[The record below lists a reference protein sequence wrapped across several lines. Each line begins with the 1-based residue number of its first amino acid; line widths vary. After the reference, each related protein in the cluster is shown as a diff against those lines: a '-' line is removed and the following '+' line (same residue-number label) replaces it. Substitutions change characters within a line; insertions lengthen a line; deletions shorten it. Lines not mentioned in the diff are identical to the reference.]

1 MMSLALLPNLVAD
14 RNFVDEALEL
24 ALDVSSGPAS
34 NPVFKAMRFAVL
46 NGGQRLRPVLAL
58 RIGRMANADLRLVT
72 KGALAIELFHCASL
86 IVDDLP
92 CMDDELM
99 RRGQPTV
106 HRQFGEATAL
116 LAAFSLVALAA
127 RQPTEGVTSPA
138 EAERLSCFQQK
149 LLRVL
154 DCNSLVG
161 GQAMDLASP
170 GASSRRLAELKTAP
184 LFKLSARAGLLGS
197 PLDEPLRRHITKL
210 GLEFGIAYQLMDDLN
225 DGHANSR
232 EPFDHQLA
240 DTRSLLAPFNSK
252 SAEIADMLD
261 YLEAKSIS

>member
-1 MMSLALLPNLVAD
+1 MSSAALPTLVAD
-14 RNFVDEALEL
+14 RTFVDDALDL
-24 ALDVSSGPAS
+24 ALRYQPGSVR
-34 NPVFKAMRFAVL
+34 NPVFEAMRFAVL

-58 RIGRMANADLRLVT
+58 RIGRMANADVSLVT
-72 KGALAIELFHCASL
+72 RGAVAIELFHCASL

-92 CMDDELM
+92 CMDDEMM

-127 RQPTEGVTSPA
+127 RHATEGVTCPA

-161 GQAMDLASP
+161 GQAMDLAAP

-184 LFKLSARAGLLGS
+184 LFKLAARAGLLGS
-197 PLDEPLRRHITKL
+197 PLDEPLRRQVTQFGH
-210 GLEFGIAYQLMDDLN
+210 EFGVSYQLMDDLN
-225 DGHANSR
+225 DGHAKSR
-232 EPFDHQLA
+232 EGFEQQLCQTRDLLSPFGMKA
-240 DTRSLLAPFNSK
+240 T
-252 SAEIADMLD
+252 EIQDMLD
-261 YLEAKSIS
+261 YLEAKSIA

>member
-1 MMSLALLPNLVAD
+1 MSSAALPTLVAD
-14 RNFVDEALEL
+14 RTFVDDALEL
-24 ALDVSSGPAS
+24 ALSDQPGAVR
-34 NPVFKAMRFAVL
+34 NPVFQAMRFAVL
-46 NGGQRLRPVLAL
+46 TGGQRLRPVLAL
-58 RIGRMANADLRLVT
+58 RIGRMANADLRLVMR
-72 KGALAIELFHCASL
+72 GAVAIELFHCASL

-106 HRQFGEATAL
+106 HRQYGEATAL

-127 RQPTEGVTSPA
+127 RHATEGVTCPA

-161 GQAMDLASP
+161 GQAMDLAAP

-184 LFKLSARAGLLGS
+184 LFKLAARAGLLGS
-197 PLDEPLRRHITKL
+197 PLDEPLRRQVTQL
-210 GLEFGIAYQLMDDLN
+210 GHEFGVSYQLMDDLN
-225 DGHANSR
+225 DGHATSR
-232 EPFDHQLA
+232 EAFEEQLA
-240 DTRSLLAPFNSK
+240 QTRNLLSPFGQK
-252 SAEIADMLD
+252 AAEIQEMLD
-261 YLEAKSIS
+261 YLEAKSIA

>member
-1 MMSLALLPNLVAD
+1 MSSAALPTLVAD
-14 RNFVDEALEL
+14 RNFVDDALESTL
-24 ALDVSSGPAS
+24 RDHSPHSGS
-34 NPVFKAMRFAVL
+34 PVAAAMRFAVL

-58 RIGRMANADLRLVT
+58 RIGRLSNADLRLVT
-72 KGALAIELFHCASL
+72 RGAVATELFHCASL

-92 CMDDELM
+92 CMDDEMM

-127 RQPTEGVTSPA
+127 RHATEGVVCPA
-138 EAERLSCFQQK
+138 EAEHLSCFQQK

-161 GQAMDLASP
+161 GQAMDLAAP

-184 LFKLSARAGLLGS
+184 LFQLSAWAGLLGS
-197 PLDEPLRRHITKL
+197 PFDEPHRHQL
-210 GLEFGIAYQLMDDLN
+210 SQFGHEFGVSYQLMDDLN
-225 DGHANSR
+225 DGHASSR
-232 EPFDHQLA
+232 AEFEQQLA
-240 DTRSLLAPFNSK
+240 QTRSLLHPFAAK
-252 SAEIADMLD
+252 ATEIHEMLD
-261 YLEAKSIS
+261 YLENKSIA

>member
-1 MMSLALLPNLVAD
+1 MSSALLPTLVAD
-14 RNFVDEALEL
+14 RNFVDEALEQ
-24 ALDVSSGPAS
+24 ALDVPSGPAP
-34 NPVFKAMRFAVL
+34 NPVFQAMRFAVL

-58 RIGRMANADLRLVT
+58 RIGRMAKADVRLVT

-92 CMDDELM
+92 CMDDEMM

-127 RQPTEGVTSPA
+127 RQATQGVTCPA
-138 EAERLSCFQQK
+138 EAEMLGCFQQK

-170 GASSRRLAELKTAP
+170 GCSSRRLAELKTAP
-184 LFKLSARAGLLGS
+184 LFTLAARAGLLGS
-197 PLDEPLRRHITKL
+197 PLDKPLRQQTTQL
-210 GLEFGIAYQLMDDLN
+210 GLEFGISYQLMDDLN
-225 DGHANSR
+225 DGHATSR
-232 EPFDHQLA
+232 EPFERQLS
-240 DTRSLLAPFNSK
+240 DTRSLLTPFGSQSSEI
-252 SAEIADMLD
+252 SAMLD
-261 YLEAKSIS
+261 YLQAKSVA